1 MIKSFISRVFGRGA
15 KQAAHPSKPVVYG
28 PDKHH
33 IRRDHISRGARKTCE
48 ELQRAGHTAF
58 VVGGAVRDL
67 LLGMRPKDFDVA
79 TSAHPD
85 EVRSLFRRSRII
97 GRRFQIVH
105 VMWGAETVEVS
116 TYRAH
121 FTAKDPESEDDRD
134 TQDVHG
140 RVLSDNVF
148 GTQAEDAVRR
158 DFTVNA
164 LFYDPVKEEV
174 WDFQHGVKDLIARK
188 LVMIGDPALR
198 YREDPVRMLR
208 AARLSAKLGLAIDPR
223 TAAPIKELKHLLENV
238 PQARLFEEILKMLLS
253 GNAVACVQR
262 LRELELHHGL
272 LPLLDDA
279 LEDPATGPF
288 AMAALKATDD
298 RLREDKPV
306 SPAFLLAAL
315 LWGRVERR
323 WHELE
328 EKGQP
333 STPSLHSA
341 MHDALD
347 AQRGSLAIP
356 RRFDATMKELWLL
369 QPRFLQRGGTRP
381 FRLLEH
387 PRFRAAYDFFE
398 LRARSGN
405 APLEVG
411 QWWSASR
418 TPPGRSA
425 NACCTRTRAE
435 RRSAG
440 AGAAAGERRARAARP
455 RKWRRARTN
464 ERGARRGRAGLQPR
478 GPRGAGAPG
487 VRRGGCARRHAARGT
502 LGPVP
507 HRARGLR
514 RPARL
519 RECLRARRDDARTS
533 RAPGGAA
540 RRRAPPRP
548 RARRSQ
554 RPAHPRPRHRALRRP
569 GPARARTHD
578 PASARARASLRA
590 RAVAGRLARCDHSR
604 AGRGRAF
611 PRRRARPGHRE
622 AAGGAMKHRFIV
634 VEGPIGCGKTSLAR
648 LLARRLGANLV
659 LEEPEANP
667 FLPLFYRDMR
677 RHALSTQLFFLFQR
691 LHQLEGLRQPDL
703 FGRPTVADFALQKDP
718 LFARLTLDDNEFG
731 LYTRIFEHVKP
742 QAPTPDLVIYLQANV
757 ETLVE
762 RVRRRGNP
770 MEASISDDYLRAI
783 SDTYTRYFYNYDQ
796 SALLIVNSERL
807 NFVDVPE
814 HFDLL
819 VERVQQIRGGREFFN
834 RA

>member
-1 MIKSFISRVFGRGA
+1 MIKSIISRVFGRGA
-15 KQAAHPSKPVVYG
+15 RQAAHESRPVVYG

-33 IRRDHISRGARKTCE
+33 IRKDHISRGARKTCE

-67 LLGMRPKDFDVA
+67 ILGMQPEDFDVA

-121 FTAKDPESEDDRD
+121 FTKVSEDDS
-134 TQDVHG
+134 QDEHG

-174 WDFQHGVKDLIARK
+174 WDFQHGVKDLVARK
-188 LVMIGDPALR
+188 LVMIGDPATR

-208 AARLSAKLGLAIDPR
+208 AARLSAKLGLAIEPR
-223 TAAPIKELKHLLENV
+223 TAAPIRELRHLLENV

-279 LEDPATGPF
+279 LEDAATGPF
-288 AMAALKATDD
+288 ALAALKATDD
-298 RLREDKPV
+298 RLREAKPV

-347 AQRGSLAIP
+347 AQRESLAIP

-387 PRFRAAYDFFE
+387 PRFRAAWDFFE
-398 LRARSGN
+398 LRAKAGN
-405 APLEVG
+405 APLETAE
-411 QWWSASR
+411 WWERFQEA
-418 TPPGRSA
+418 PGEAR
-425 NACCTRTRAE
+425 E
-435 RRSAG
+435 RMLHADDGPRKKKRRRRG
-440 AGAAAGERRARAARP
+440 GRRREDGAAAPE
-455 RKWRRARTN
+455 
-464 ERGARRGRAGLQPR
+464 E
-478 GPRGAGAPG
+478 
-487 VRRGGCARRHAARGT
+487 V
-502 LGPVP
+502 
-507 HRARGLR
+507 
-514 RPARL
+514 
-519 RECLRARRDDARTS
+519 
-533 RAPGGAA
+533 APGG
-540 RRRAPPRP
+540 
-548 RARRSQ
+548 
-554 RPAHPRPRHRALRRP
+554 
-569 GPARARTHD
+569 
-578 PASARARASLRA
+578 
-590 RAVAGRLARCDHSR
+590 
-604 AGRGRAF
+604 
-611 PRRRARPGHRE
+611 
-622 AAGGAMKHRFIV
+622 
-634 VEGPIGCGKTSLAR
+634 
-648 LLARRLGANLV
+648 
-659 LEEPEANP
+659 EE
-667 FLPLFYRDMR
+667 
-677 RHALSTQLFFLFQR
+677 
-691 LHQLEGLRQPDL
+691 
-703 FGRPTVADFALQKDP
+703 
-718 LFARLTLDDNEFG
+718 
-731 LYTRIFEHVKP
+731 
-742 QAPTPDLVIYLQANV
+742 
-757 ETLVE
+757 
-762 RVRRRGNP
+762 
-770 MEASISDDYLRAI
+770 
-783 SDTYTRYFYNYDQ
+783 
-796 SALLIVNSERL
+796 
-807 NFVDVPE
+807 
-814 HFDLL
+814 
-819 VERVQQIRGGREFFN
+819 
-834 RA
+834 